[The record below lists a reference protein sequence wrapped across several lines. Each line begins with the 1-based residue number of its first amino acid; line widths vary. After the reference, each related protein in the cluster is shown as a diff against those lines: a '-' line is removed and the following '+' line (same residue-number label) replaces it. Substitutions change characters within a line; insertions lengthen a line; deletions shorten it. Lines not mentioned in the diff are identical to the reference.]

1 MNYYRLPDFLTQKKK
16 DQLLDLAYSLK
27 ENDWYHHV
35 NTQTGTQSP
44 LRWYGLDEQFF
55 GKKISLMLIYPNQE
69 QKWHTDIKEIRNTA
83 MIYPLSDNYA
93 PCHVDDDLV
102 DFPAFINVQV
112 KHAVFNNNKPRINL
126 QASFIESIEDCVN
139 MFHKDESY
147 ELHTS

>member
-35 NTQTGTQSP
+35 NTKTGTQSP
-44 LRWYGLDEQFF
+44 LNFYELDEQFF
-55 GKKISLMLIYPNQE
+55 GKRTSLMLIYPNQE

-93 PCHVDDDLV
+93 PCHVGKDLV

-112 KHAVFNNNKPRINL
+112 KHAVFNNNEPRINL

-139 MFHKDESY
+139 IFHEAESY
-147 ELHTS
+147 ELHPS

>member
-16 DQLLDLAYSLK
+16 DELLNLAYSLK

-35 NTQTGTQSP
+35 NSKTGTQSP
-44 LRWYGLDEQFF
+44 LNFYELKEQFF
-55 GKKISLMLIYPNQE
+55 GKKTSLMLIYPNQE

-83 MIYPLSDNYA
+83 MIYPLSDNYE
-93 PCHVDDDLV
+93 PCYVDEDLV

-112 KHAVFNNNKPRINL
+112 RHAVFNNNEPRINL
-126 QASFIESIEDCVN
+126 QASFIEPIEDCVK
-139 MFHKDESY
+139 MFEEADSY